1 MVEVYLMVT
10 RKNQRVSAALR
21 IIPFAFL
28 LLALPALAAD
38 SAATATSSS
47 VQSNSE
53 LVQEL
58 TAARTTDWNSA
69 RDPSVSPVRQGTFL
83 NQMDKADR
91 AIKELE
97 HGFAV
102 SRSEIND
109 ALWCPPKHI
118 TPQLRAQLI
127 EQLQQAK
134 HQDNV
139 NEQQM
144 LFDSA
149 WGHTAQLDTVT
160 FDQRKQLIDST
171 IEDLEIGEPVHWSD
185 IRQALTVPASP
196 D

>member
-1 MVEVYLMVT
+1 MVT
-10 RKNQRVSAALR
+10 TKNEGVSRNLR
-21 IIPFAFL
+21 ILPFLFL
-28 LLALPALAAD
+28 LIALPAFAQDGTTGTPTLSPEMGHA
-38 SAATATSSS
+38 
-47 VQSNSE
+47 E
-53 LVQEL
+53 LIQRL
-58 TAARTTDWNSA
+58 KAARMTDENAA
-69 RDPSVSPVRQGTFL
+69 RDPTVSPVRQGTFL

-118 TPQLRAQLI
+118 TPQLRAQFI

-149 WGHTAQLDTVT
+149 WGHTALV
-160 FDQRKQLIDST
+160 
-171 IEDLEIGEPVHWSD
+171 
-185 IRQALTVPASP
+185 
-196 D
+196 